1 MADAER
7 ASQSDQSAQSG
18 QSDEYR
24 ELLRHGTMS
33 VGLYAPRGV
42 DRQQPHT
49 QDEVYIVA
57 GGRGVFALGDQR
69 FECGPGDTFF
79 VGAGVPHRFEEFDD
93 ELAVWVVFY
102 GPEGGE
108 HAAGAG

>member
-1 MADAER
+1 MSAER
-7 ASQSDQSAQSG
+7 SPRETG
-18 QSDEYR
+18 EYR
-24 ELLRHGTMS
+24 EMLRHGTMS
-33 VGLYAPRGV
+33 LGIYTPRQL

-57 GGRGVFALGDQR
+57 NGRGAFVLGDR
-69 FECGPGDTFF
+69 RMDCGPGDTFF
-79 VGAGVPHRFEEFDD
+79 VGAGVPHRFEDFDD
-93 ELAVWVVFY
+93 NLAVWVVFY

>member
-1 MADAER
+1 MADTERTAER
-7 ASQSDQSAQSG
+7 G
-18 QSDEYR
+18 EYR
-24 ELLRHGTMS
+24 EMLRHGTMS
-33 VGLYAPRGV
+33 LGLYAPREI

-57 GGRGVFALGDQR
+57 AGRGAFLLAGQR

-79 VGAGVPHRFEEFDD
+79 VGAGLPHRFEDFDD
-93 ELAVWVVFY
+93 DLAVWVVFY

-108 HAAGAG
+108 HAAGVG

>member
-1 MADAER
+1 MPEER
-7 ASQSDQSAQSG
+7 SPRETG
-18 QSDEYR
+18 EYR
-24 ELLRHGTMS
+24 EMLRHGTMS
-33 VGLYAPRGV
+33 LGIYTPRQL

-57 GGRGVFALGDQR
+57 GGRGAFVLGDR
-69 FECGPGDTFF
+69 RMDCGPGDAFF

-93 ELAVWVVFY
+93 NLAVWVVFY